1 MTDLSHV
8 TPLRHVEALTE
19 TSTQNLDSSATPQN
33 DVENLDSKK
42 ALKLQEIERKNSLF
56 YDITYRIDENIKLRF
71 PSFCKDYMLIAVS
84 TWNHID
90 EMQNGFIPTRNYS
103 RLRFDNK
110 ITSISKDVNFLK
122 VTTEFH
128 HDFIIDE
135 ASVVY
140 IGNEAGIHE
149 FYHNAHTDFA
159 DSKKH
164 SYCDIVGFLLVY
176 IPQNFHI
183 ENLDFSTLGDE
194 NIEIVHD
201 YSHLIP
207 QIEVYKEVID
217 EYVAKSSNSLQNQ
230 INNLISERNNL
241 ILDKE
246 RLIAERDRLMSK
258 MWFKNHPIIRV

>member
-1 MTDLSHV
+1 MK
-8 TPLRHVEALTE
+8 
-19 TSTQNLDSSATPQN
+19 NLDSSVKLQN
-33 DVENLDSKK
+33 DIENLDSKK
-42 ALKLQEIERKNSLF
+42 ALKLQGIERKNSLF

-122 VTTEFH
+122 VTTEFY
-128 HDFIIDE
+128 HD
-135 ASVVY
+135 
-140 IGNEAGIHE
+140 
-149 FYHNAHTDFA
+149 AHTDFA

-194 NIEIVHD
+194 NIEIVHY

-230 INNLISERNNL
+230 INILVSERNNL

-246 RLIAERDRLMSK
+246 RLIAERDRLMAK